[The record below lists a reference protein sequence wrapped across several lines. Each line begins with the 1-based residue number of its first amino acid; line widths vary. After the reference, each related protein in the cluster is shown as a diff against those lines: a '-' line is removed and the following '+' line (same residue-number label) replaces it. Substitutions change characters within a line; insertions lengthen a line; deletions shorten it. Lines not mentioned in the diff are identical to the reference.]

1 MLMSTNMLDNTESF
15 TSDLELNKLILGD
28 RELLSKFVAKYD
40 RELKNA
46 AKRMRFSGERLEDL
60 VQSTWI
66 CFFESVERFK
76 KQSHIRTFLF
86 GILLNK
92 AREIWKKDK
101 RETFFEDDKILEDV
115 VNRYKSECNHC
126 NFCNCLVGPEKQ
138 LNAKQLLIQLDQSF
152 ANIDE
157 KYAKIF
163 YDRVVDEKNVDHLC
177 RENQITHSNLG
188 VIIHRVRKK
197 LNQDF
202 FES

>member
-1 MLMSTNMLDNTESF
+1 MLDNKDFF
-15 TSDLELNKLILGD
+15 TSEIELDKLILGD
-28 RELLSKFVAKYD
+28 RELLSKFVSKYD

-60 VQSTWI
+60 VQATWI
-66 CFFESVERFK
+66 CFFESVERFQ

-101 RETFFEDDKILEDV
+101 RETFFEDDKILEDI
-115 VNRYKSECNHC
+115 VNRSQSECNHC
-126 NFCNCLVGPEKQ
+126 HYCNCLVGPEKQ
-138 LNAKQLLIQLDQSF
+138 LNAKQLLAQLDQSF
-152 ANIDE
+152 SHIDE

-202 FES
+202 SRN